1 MRRVAG
7 LVAGG
12 LGAFLVVLALLIR
25 FVVVGEAVKFRLNE
39 NSITTQIATN
49 ASYFSPSQ
57 LKVISGV
64 TLEDTRTVQGDNAG
78 GNSSRAVWNEFSYVY
93 DETNHTAVVY
103 SANRLAFDRRTGV
116 LINCCGTAVG
126 TKTNPRVSGQGY
138 VWPFNA
144 QKHTYQVYNT
154 RLLKTVP
161 ATYAG
166 TATVDGLTTYR
177 YVENIPATQAGTQ
190 TLPGSLVG
198 QQGTQLVTLR
208 EYFRG
213 TTTEYVNP
221 TTGTPVEE
229 VSVQHLYLADNSGT
243 PVLNVLNGDF
253 ATTPSSVAAVVK
265 AVKKDQNEIE
275 ILSVVLPAA
284 GGLVGIILLI
294 TAVFLTLSR
303 RKVVAYDD
311 AGDEYA
317 GGRSASAGGG
327 GSPAMRDM

>member
-1 MRRVAG
+1 MRRVTG
-7 LVAGG
+7 LIAGG

-39 NSITTQIATN
+39 NSITTQIAAK

-57 LKVISGV
+57 LKVVSGV
-64 TLEDTRTVQGDNAG
+64 TLEDTLTVQGDNAA

-93 DETNHTAVVY
+93 DKTNHATVAY
-103 SANRLAFDRRTGV
+103 STNRLAFDRRTGV
-116 LINCCGTAVG
+116 LINCCGTAIG
-126 TKTNPRVSGQGY
+126 TNTNPHVSGQGY

-144 QKHTYQVYNT
+144 QKQTYLVYNT
-154 RLLKTVP
+154 TLLKTVP

-166 TATVDGLTTYR
+166 TATVDGLTTYK
-177 YVENIPATQAGTQ
+177 YVENIPATRAGTQ

-198 QQGTQLVTLR
+198 QQGTGLLTLR

-229 VSVQHLYLADNSGT
+229 VSDQHLYLAGDSGRQVLS
-243 PVLNVLNGDF
+243 VLNADF

-265 AVKKDQNEIE
+265 TAKKEQDEVE
-275 ILSVVLPAA
+275 LLSVLLPVA
-284 GGLVGIILLI
+284 GGLAGIILLI
-294 TAVFLTLSR
+294 AGVVLTLSR
-303 RKVVAYDD
+303 RRQVAYDE
-311 AGDEYA
+311 ADEYA
-317 GGRSASAGGG
+317 RGEV
-327 GSPAMRDM
+327 PA